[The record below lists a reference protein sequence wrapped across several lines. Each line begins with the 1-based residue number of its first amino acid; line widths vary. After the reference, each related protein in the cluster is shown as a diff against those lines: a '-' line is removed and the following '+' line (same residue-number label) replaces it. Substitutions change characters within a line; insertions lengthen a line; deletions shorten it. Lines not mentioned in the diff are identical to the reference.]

1 MEISTQDSKNNIPL
15 DVLSAL
21 TEDNKVTQRS
31 LSSKLGIALGLI
43 NAYMKRA
50 MDKGLVKIKH
60 VPKNRYLYYLTPKG
74 FTEKA
79 KLTAQYLKTSLTF
92 YRKARIEC
100 DKIIFNLKK
109 SGVKKVVLSDKNDLA
124 EIFILSALGTKMK
137 IIGLLG
143 KKGIFFGLP
152 VFSSFPKSD
161 KVDAVIITSIEN
173 VEQRYTDI
181 SKYIDKSKIIIPS
194 FLRHKIG
201 NI

>member
-1 MEISTQDSKNNIPL
+1 METRTQEKQNNISL
-15 DVLSAL
+15 NVLSAL
-21 TEDNKVTQRS
+21 TEDNKITQRS

-79 KLTAQYLKTSLTF
+79 KLTAEYLKTSLTF

-100 DKIIFNLKK
+100 DKIIYNLKK
-109 SGVKKVVLSDKNDLA
+109 NGAKKVLLSDKNDLA
-124 EIFILSALGTKMK
+124 EIFILSALGTKIK

-152 VFSSFPKSD
+152 VFSNYPKSD
-161 KVDAVIITSIEN
+161 KVDAIVITSIEN
-173 VEQRYTDI
+173 VEQRFIDV
-181 SKYIDKSKIIIPS
+181 SKYIDKKKIIVPS
-194 FLRHKIG
+194 FLRNKRGKI
-201 NI
+201 

>member
-1 MEISTQDSKNNIPL
+1 MEISTQDNKNKIPL

-21 TEDNKVTQRS
+21 TEDDKVTQRS

-43 NAYMKRA
+43 NVYMKRA

-79 KLTAQYLKTSLTF
+79 KLTAEYLKTSLTF

-109 SGVKKVVLSDKNDLA
+109 SGLKKVVLSDKNDLA
-124 EIFILSALGTKMK
+124 EIFILSALGTKIK

-143 KKGIFFGLP
+143 KNEIFFGLP
-152 VFSSFPKSD
+152 VFSNFPKSD

-173 VEQRYTDI
+173 VEQRHTDI
-181 SKYIDKSKIIIPS
+181 SKHIDKNKIIIPS
-194 FLRHKIG
+194 FLRNKIG

>member
-1 MEISTQDSKNNIPL
+1 MKTRTQEKQNNIPL
-15 DVLSAL
+15 NVLSAL
-21 TEDNKVTQRS
+21 TEDNKITQRS

-79 KLTAQYLKTSLTF
+79 KLTAEYLKSSLIF

-100 DKIIFNLKK
+100 NKIIFNLTK
-109 SGVKKVVLSDKNDLA
+109 SGEKKILLSDKNDLA
-124 EIFILSALGTKMK
+124 EIFILSALGTKIK

-143 KKGIFFGLP
+143 KKEIFLDLP
-152 VFSSFPKSD
+152 VFSNYPKSR

-173 VEQRYTDI
+173 VEQRYADI
-181 SKYIDKSKIIIPS
+181 AKYVDKNKIIIPS
-194 FLRHKIG
+194 FLRNKIG
-201 NI
+201 KI